1 MHELTGEESYGQ
13 KVGQFLQSLK
23 NGQKTPGGMFFIQQ
37 WGSARHAANAAFL
50 IPFVST
56 EVRLSR
62 EFFSFLIAPDN
73 LKKVRNSAGVEYQE
87 AMNQASYEIFL
98 TRARYFVVKSPPQF
112 TS

>member
-73 LKKVRNSAGVEYQE
+73 LKKSE
-87 AMNQASYEIFL
+87 
-98 TRARYFVVKSPPQF
+98 TRLGLSIKKL
-112 TS
+112 